1 MQGINAEPL
10 TSRLP
15 SEGEGWVKGGEGS
28 AQPFTSRTPSVYR
41 GFSRFGE
48 E

>member
-1 MQGINAEPL
+1 MSVAKEFA
-10 TSRLP
+10 R
-15 SEGEGWVKGGEGS
+15 VKSGAS
-28 AQPFTSRTPSVYR
+28 LFTSRNPSVYR

>member
-1 MQGINAEPL
+1 MTEQGE
-10 TSRLP
+10 LP
-15 SEGEGWVKGGEGS
+15 FQFHAQSEGEGWVKGGEGS

-48 E
+48 G